1 MRTVTPSVDL
11 SIHLRKSRL
20 SIEILVEQNVTFT
33 WGKLFATFQKLKCG
47 ISLQQRSKYIRRQE
61 VSWCDGVHCS
71 EMPKRFVFD
80 ASHVTFCK
88 LNWLFLLLTLDWLP
102 VPLVCRLRLLEL
114 LSPSVI
120 QWLLYLRWRGVQQV
134 PLSMRPWVC
143 QETQKLLRSS
153 NCLPIVLN

>member
-1 MRTVTPSVDL
+1 MGTVTPSVDL
-11 SIHLRKSRL
+11 SIHKRKSRL
-20 SIEILVEQNVTFT
+20 SVGWNPAGT
-33 WGKLFATFQKLKCG
+33 KCDMSHEGSCLPRSRSG
-47 ISLQQRSKYIRRQE
+47 ISLNSAQNTSVGKRCHVKI
-61 VSWCDGVHCS
+61 HCS

-120 QWLLYLRWRGVQQV
+120 QWLLCLRWRGVQQL

-143 QETQKLLRSS
+143 QETQKLLRCS